1 MEVYG
6 DASWPEHAIGNVEE
20 QLLNALRPLSSASNK
35 QNVRL
40 KPNTSAQN
48 SSSPSKTDSSP
59 MRPMS
64 SHNLADIKIPP
75 PPPPNLRA
83 GASPTKNSNF
93 YPLYPD
99 PDKVHFGHLATT
111 QAQSLG
117 KENLCDVSGFAPL
130 PPMPYGQPDYGY
142 KAPAKRTLTDA
153 APLKDRTNLNV
164 KKQKL
169 EKEEPFDLPDPKEMP
184 GVSDDGAKPRESY
197 AELIGMA
204 ILRAPNR
211 RLTLAQ
217 IYKWIADNFSY
228 YKSNEGGWQNS
239 IRHNLSLNK
248 NFIKQER
255 PKDDPGKGNYWTIKP
270 GEERPFLMGKRN
282 PIRRLTNSDG
292 SQYISGMP
300 QDMGAGFGP
309 PAPAISH
316 FTLAP
321 NPVKKVENKNI
332 DSAKFPDAEDLTS
345 DATIPASDPAL
356 QDDDE
361 KDDADAAAMP
371 PPPIQF
377 RSSPPPSHVPHPAE
391 ALNSTE
397 LHADL
402 GSSPPAMAHP
412 SFERKA
418 TPPAI
423 ARLPP
428 ASRSGNRKQKFA
440 GLNDSGYF
448 SSIESSAVR
457 GAVHQLT
464 SDVDQSR
471 QRRMKK
477 GRAEAEIARLRSSSF
492 DSPSK
497 DAGYANAPT
506 SHFSS
511 SPPKERDPLTPAVIF
526 KRPAKPL
533 PSESPN
539 TNLQDHRNRMR
550 ALLGSPAKTFS
561 PMPEANSWSPAFN
574 LVEDSNAGL
583 TPYKSAFSTGKT
595 PWKTYDN
602 TPGQSDLF
610 NAAFDVFIDAPE
622 EDMTARGSPEKRLS
636 GRPSLIR
643 ATTSTGIL
651 ADITGSSKSNNVTL
665 APPSTESPFSFSPF
679 LAKSGHLRSPAK
691 LGSPLKQSHT
701 LPTASTPSDFRDFSW
716 LENDT
721 ENLKPQQQNVSADV
735 GELFGVELPS
745 DGSEEAIDLFQDFG
759 KIGQQPAAMLPAAD
773 RSTGSP
779 VKRSSNMGPPAR
791 PARPNLARSST
802 SRW

>member
-1 MEVYG
+1 MAAHRRPPPPMEVYR

-20 QLLNALRPLSSASNK
+20 QLLNALRPLSSASSK
-35 QNVRL
+35 QNVKL

-64 SHNLADIKIPP
+64 SHNLTDFKIPP
-75 PPPPNLRA
+75 PSQLNLTA
-83 GASPTKNSNF
+83 GASPTKNSNL

-99 PDKVHFGHLATT
+99 PDKVHFGHIPTT
-111 QAQSLG
+111 HAQSLE
-117 KENLCDVSGFAPL
+117 KENLYDVSGFAPL
-130 PPMPYGQPDYGY
+130 PPTPYGQPDYGY
-142 KAPAKRTLTDA
+142 KAPAKRTFMDA
-153 APLKDRTNLNV
+153 APLKDRTNMNV

-169 EKEEPFDLPDPKEMP
+169 GKEEPFDLPDPKEMP
-184 GVSDDGAKPRESY
+184 AVGDDGAKPRESY

-255 PKDDPGKGNYWTIKP
+255 PKDDPGKGNYWTIKA

-282 PIRRLTNSDG
+282 PIRRITNSDG

-300 QDMGAGFGP
+300 QDMGSGFGP
-309 PAPAISH
+309 PPPAISH

-321 NPVKKVENKNI
+321 NPVKKVENKHI

-361 KDDADAAAMP
+361 KGDADA
-371 PPPIQF
+371 
-377 RSSPPPSHVPHPAE
+377 
-391 ALNSTE
+391 
-397 LHADL
+397 
-402 GSSPPAMAHP
+402 
-412 SFERKA
+412 
-418 TPPAI
+418 
-423 ARLPP
+423 
-428 ASRSGNRKQKFA
+428 
-440 GLNDSGYF
+440 
-448 SSIESSAVR
+448 
-457 GAVHQLT
+457 
-464 SDVDQSR
+464 
-471 QRRMKK
+471 
-477 GRAEAEIARLRSSSF
+477 AEIARLRSSSF

-497 DAGYANAPT
+497 DGGYANAPT

-511 SPPKERDPLTPAVIF
+511 SPPKEDNPLTPAVIF

-561 PMPEANSWSPAFN
+561 PMPEVNSWSPAFN
-574 LVEDSNAGL
+574 LVEDSNVGW
-583 TPYKSAFSTGKT
+583 TPYKSALSTGKT

-602 TPGQSDLF
+602 TPGQSNLS

-622 EDMTARGSPEKRLS
+622 EDMTARGSPEKRLA
-636 GRPSLIR
+636 GRRSLVR

-651 ADITGSSKSNNVTL
+651 ADITGPSKSNNVTF
-665 APPSTESPFSFSPF
+665 APPRSESPFSFSPF
-679 LAKSGHLRSPAK
+679 LAKSAHLRSPAK
-691 LGSPLKQSHT
+691 LGSPLKQSHKP
-701 LPTASTPSDFRDFSW
+701 PTASTPSDFRDFSW
-716 LENDT
+716 LEHDT
-721 ENLKPQQQNVSADV
+721 ENLQPQQQIISADV

-759 KIGQQPAAMLPAAD
+759 KIGQQAAATLPTAD

-791 PARPNLARSST
+791 PARPARPNLARSST